1 MVRPTSS
8 VEITS
13 AVLMRIEYTWE
24 DFGFLDD
31 GISSSRLIATG
42 DMVNAY
48 VFVIKEKANKLF

>member
-1 MVRPTSS
+1 M
-8 VEITS
+8 EITS